1 MDVHCEMNQEVD
13 SNYPNSY
20 SKEVEEALSRLNLKS
35 DSLDDPDFNV
45 ISYINERFPSE
56 QSLANIDELIAEAE
70 GKIRELDDETRD
82 LLRGRWQTEDKG
94 QEIVQD
100 AKDMIKV
107 LFSRIQDVQDRA
119 TRSEEMV
126 QDITRDIQQLDQAKR
141 NLTISITALNNLI
154 LIVNTIDRLNELLG
168 IQSSVDDPMFFA
180 KSNDTNASAQNPF
193 LGVDSES
200 WMNEN
205 HPPEK
210 TKFQRFVPSFLAEIS
225 NLLAQVQRLL
235 QPMLSA
241 YGSVSSVAGL
251 SRELD
256 SIHSVLADRLTKEL
270 KLLLAATRT
279 VTDNKELILSACEL
293 VDLLPKSF
301 HLDSDIVNWFISHH
315 LTEYKELFDPTQTTA
330 WLDKIDQR
338 YNWLRINLVPL
349 ERLFIS
355 VFPPSWLVT
364 ERFVLEFC
372 HITRGGLETVM
383 KRRQSE
389 LTHNLIVFALQRT
402 LSFEASLNKA
412 YTSEALEELQSM
424 IVNGKSMERS
434 SNPFDDNEDEEDGL
448 DDAQSKNPA
457 EAKDDSSTND
467 SKHNWKKQIFDG
479 IISGCFDQFFDLY
492 LVHLD
497 KGLREQMT
505 NRLIGDFTVNKSSFE
520 NRDLGDVFRDDNPF
534 DTVQIKPNPNDPGEN
549 TLYSATDLFLFYKQI
564 LKQTLQLNRGHGLLG
579 LVRLLRQYLSEY
591 TVRVLLAQIPGLAIT
606 NTSGTNVG
614 LSAPDVA
621 AKMAAFGLSSL
632 SALGLGRGQ
641 TGLGAALENIR
652 TQTKNSSAQSDLIS
666 SSSNQV
672 INNLLRDDVQGVRL
686 SKDDVYKVC
695 VILVTAAF
703 CLKTVEDL
711 EKRLKHE
718 IRPPSWGSKIS
729 FASELDGLATCRSVC
744 VHRLVAD
751 LEAGVEPQLV
761 SMARLPW
768 NNLVQVG
775 DQSAYVTAIV
785 NHLRT
790 QIPLIRETLYT
801 VRPAFTQICIK
812 FADALIAR
820 FVNALY
826 RCKPVN
832 TFGAEQLLLDTQSLK
847 ASLLQMPLLGAK
859 FTQTP
864 PRSFTNL
871 VHEGMGKAERIIKAV
886 MLPVG
891 VATPGK
897 QESTTPPSGFVMGPV
912 DTNAANVF
920 LASYKQ
926 LLPDLTQTDL
936 QNVLDMKGVKFSE
949 QQLILEI
956 FRSRNEFKSA
966 MKEKTPEVT
975 LFCSVADTAITAST
989 FVSTAISNVALT
1001 GITTV
1006 TATTTALTSS
1016 FVATPNSPSNQ
1027 HQKSKQSVSIS
1038 MNPFDPSSPVEE
1050 REQITD
1056 RKGKIEKLL
1065 NKRR

>member
-1 MDVHCEMNQEVD
+1 MDVHCEMNQEGD

-70 GKIRELDDETRD
+70 EKIRELDDETRD

-141 NLTISITALNNLI
+141 NLTVSITALNNLI
-154 LIVNTIDRLNELLG
+154 LIVNAIDRLNELLG
-168 IQSSVDDPMFFA
+168 IQSSVNDPMSFA
-180 KSNDTNASAQNPF
+180 RGNDTNVSAQNPF
-193 LGVDSES
+193 LEADSES

-235 QPMLSA
+235 QPMLLA

-338 YNWLRINLVPL
+338 YNWLRTNLVPL

-364 ERFVLEFC
+364 ERRLC
-372 HITRGGLETVM
+372 IL
-383 KRRQSE
+383 SASSP
-389 LTHNLIVFALQRT
+389 NRT
-402 LSFEASLNKA
+402 ISSA
-412 YTSEALEELQSM
+412 Y
-424 IVNGKSMERS
+424 
-434 SNPFDDNEDEEDGL
+434 
-448 DDAQSKNPA
+448 SK
-457 EAKDDSSTND
+457 STNFV
-467 SKHNWKKQIFDG
+467 SVLYELLFMF
-479 IISGCFDQFFDLY
+479 ISSCFDQFFDLY

-505 NRLIGDFTVNKSSFE
+505 NRLIGDFTVNKSSLE

-534 DTVQIKPNPNDPGEN
+534 DTVQSKPNPNDPGEN

-606 NTSGTNVG
+606 SSSGTNVG

-641 TGLGAALENIR
+641 TGLGAALENIK
-652 TQTKNSSAQSDLIS
+652 TQTKSSSAQSDLIS
-666 SSSNQV
+666 SSNNQV

-761 SMARLPW
+761 AMARLPW

-790 QIPLIRETLYT
+790 QVPLIRETLYT

-891 VATPGK
+891 VVTPGK
-897 QESTTPPSGFVMGPV
+897 QESTTPPNGFVMGPV

-920 LASYKQ
+920 LASYEQ

-936 QNVLDMKGVKFSE
+936 QNVLDMKGVKSSE

-975 LFCSVADTAITAST
+975 SFYSVADTAITTST
-989 FVSTAISNVALT
+989 IVTTATSNVALT

-1006 TATTTALTSS
+1006 TMTTTAFTSS
-1016 FVATPNSPSNQ
+1016 FVATPNSPNNQ
-1027 HQKSKQSVSIS
+1027 HQKLKQPVSIS
-1038 MNPFDPSSPVEE
+1038 MNPFDSPSPVEE

-1056 RKGKIEKLL
+1056 RKGRMEKLL

>member
-1 MDVHCEMNQEVD
+1 MDAHGEMNKEGD

-70 GKIRELDDETRD
+70 DKIRELDDETRD

-94 QEIVQD
+94 QATVQD
-100 AKDMIKV
+100 AKHMIKV

-141 NLTISITALNNLI
+141 NLTVSITALNNLI
-154 LIVNTIDRLNELLG
+154 LIVNAVDRLNELLG
-168 IQSSVDDPMFFA
+168 IQSPANDPMFLS
-180 KSNDTNASAQNPF
+180 KDNDTHISTLNPF
-193 LGVDSES
+193 LEPDTA

-210 TKFQRFVPSFLAEIS
+210 KFQKFVPSFLVEIS

-235 QPMLSA
+235 QPMMSA

-256 SIHSVLADRLTKEL
+256 VIHSVLADRLAKEL

-301 HLDSDIVNWFISHH
+301 HLNSDIVNWFISHH
-315 LTEYKELFDPTQTTA
+315 LTEYKELFDSTQTTA

-338 YNWLRINLVPL
+338 YNWLRTNLVPL
-349 ERLFIS
+349 ERLFVS

-364 ERFVLEFC
+364 EKFVLEFC
-372 HITRGGLETVM
+372 HITRVGLETVM

-424 IVNGKSMERS
+424 IGSGRNMERS
-434 SNPFDDNEDEEDGL
+434 SNPFDDEDGSEDEQSEHQLED
-448 DDAQSKNPA
+448 KND
-457 EAKDDSSTND
+457 KSSTTD
-467 SKHNWKKQIFDG
+467 SKHSWKKQTFDG
-479 IISGCFDQFFDLY
+479 IISSCFDQFFDLY

-505 NRLIGDFTVNKSSFE
+505 NRLIGDFTVNKSTLE
-520 NRDLGDVFRDDNPF
+520 NRDLGDVFRDDNQF
-534 DTVQIKPNPNDPGEN
+534 DTAQNKLNPNDPGEN

-564 LKQTLQLNRGHGLLG
+564 LKQTLQLNRGRGLLG
-579 LVRLLRQYLSEY
+579 LVRLLKQYLSEY

-606 NTSGTNVG
+606 NSSGTNVG

-641 TGLGAALENIR
+641 TGLGAALENIK
-652 TQTKNSSAQSDLIS
+652 TQTKSSSAQSDLIN

-729 FASELDGLATCRSVC
+729 FASEIDGLATCRSVC

-751 LEAGVEPQLV
+751 LEAGIEPQLV
-761 SMARLPW
+761 AMARLPW

-785 NHLRT
+785 NHLRN
-790 QIPLIRETLYT
+790 QIPLIRETLHT

-820 FVNALY
+820 FVNSLY

-859 FTQTP
+859 FIQAP
-864 PRSFTNL
+864 PRSFTNV

-891 VATPGK
+891 VVSQGK
-897 QESTTPPSGFVMGPV
+897 QESATPPSGFIMGPV
-912 DTNAANVF
+912 DTNAANIF
-920 LASYKQ
+920 LASYEQ
-926 LLPDLTQTDL
+926 LLPDLTQIDL

-956 FRSRNEFKSA
+956 FRSRNEFKST
-966 MKEKTPEVT
+966 MKEKTPEVN
-975 LFCSVADTAITAST
+975 LFCSVSDTAITTS
-989 FVSTAISNVALT
+989 SI
-1001 GITTV
+1001 ITTTTTTSDV
-1006 TATTTALTSS
+1006 TLTTITSVTMTTTAPTSS
-1016 FVATPNSPSNQ
+1016 VVATPNSPNNRL
-1027 HQKSKQSVSIS
+1027 QKSRQSMSTS
-1038 MNPFDPSSPVEE
+1038 TNPFDSPLSVEE
-1050 REQITD
+1050 RKQITD
-1056 RKGKIEKLL
+1056 RKGRIEKLL

>member
-1 MDVHCEMNQEVD
+1 
-13 SNYPNSY
+13 
-20 SKEVEEALSRLNLKS
+20 
-35 DSLDDPDFNV
+35 
-45 ISYINERFPSE
+45 
-56 QSLANIDELIAEAE
+56 
-70 GKIRELDDETRD
+70 
-82 LLRGRWQTEDKG
+82 
-94 QEIVQD
+94 
-100 AKDMIKV
+100 MIKI

-141 NLTISITALNNLI
+141 NLTVSITALNNLI
-154 LIVNTIDRLNELLG
+154 LIVNAIDRLNELLG
-168 IQSSVDDPMFFA
+168 IQSSV
-180 KSNDTNASAQNPF
+180 NDSILLTKNGDAHIGAHNPF
-193 LGVDSES
+193 LEVDSTS
-200 WMNEN
+200 NNGN

-210 TKFQRFVPSFLAEIS
+210 TKFQRFMPSFLEEVS
-225 NLLAQVQRLL
+225 NLLAQAQRLL
-235 QPMLSA
+235 QPMLST
-241 YGSVSSVAGL
+241 YGSVSCVAGL
-251 SRELD
+251 FRELD
-256 SIHSVLADRLTKEL
+256 VIHSVLADRLTKEL

-279 VTDNKELILSACEL
+279 VTDNKEFILSACEL
-293 VDLLPKSF
+293 VDLLPENL
-301 HLDSDIVNWFISHH
+301 HLSSDIINWFISHH

-338 YNWLRINLVPL
+338 YNWLRSNLVSL

-372 HITRGGLETVM
+372 HITHDGLETVM

-412 YTSEALEELQSM
+412 YSSEALEELQCI
-424 IVNGKSMERS
+424 IVSAKNVERS
-434 SNPFDDNEDEEDGL
+434 SNPFDDDDGL
-448 DDAQSKNPA
+448 EDAKSKHPA
-457 EAKDDSSTND
+457 DYTTDESSTNGFK
-467 SKHNWKKQIFDG
+467 SAWKKQIFDG
-479 IISGCFDQFFDLY
+479 IISSCFDQFFDLY

-505 NRLIGDFTVNKSSFE
+505 NRLIGDFTVNKSSLDS
-520 NRDLGDVFRDDNPF
+520 RDLGDVFREDNPF
-534 DTVQIKPNPNDPGEN
+534 DTVQNKPNPSDPGEN

-564 LKQTLQLNRGHGLLG
+564 LKQTLQLNRGRGLLG

-591 TVRVLLAQIPGLAIT
+591 TVRVLLAQVPGLAISS
-606 NTSGTNVG
+606 NNVTSIGF
-614 LSAPDVA
+614 SAPDVA
-621 AKMAAFGLSSL
+621 AKMAAFGLNSL
-632 SALGLGRGQ
+632 SALGLGRSQ
-641 TGLGAALENIR
+641 TGISAALENIKI
-652 TQTKNSSAQSDLIS
+652 QTKSSQSELIGS
-666 SSSNQV
+666 SGNQV
-672 INNLLRDDVQGVRL
+672 ISNLLRDDLQGARL
-686 SKDDVYKVC
+686 NKDDVYKVC

-729 FASELDGLATCRSVC
+729 FASELDGLATCRSIC

-751 LEAGVEPQLV
+751 LDAGVEPQLLAMV
-761 SMARLPW
+761 RLPW
-768 NNLVQVG
+768 NNLIQVG

-801 VRPAFTQICIK
+801 VRPSFIQICIK
-812 FADALIAR
+812 FADALIQR
-820 FVNALY
+820 FVSSIY

-847 ASLLQMPLLGAK
+847 ASLLQMPLFGAK

-864 PRSFTNL
+864 PRSFANL

-891 VATPGK
+891 VSTSGK

-920 LASYKQ
+920 LASYEQ
-926 LLPDLTQTDL
+926 LLPDLTQNDL
-936 QNVLDMKGVKFSE
+936 QNVLDMKGVKFNE

-956 FRSRNEFKSA
+956 FRSRNELKPTI
-966 MKEKTPEVT
+966 KEKTPEVT
-975 LFCSVADTAITAST
+975 LFCSISDIATAS
-989 FVSTAISNVALT
+989 STI
-1001 GITTV
+1001 V
-1006 TATTTALTSS
+1006 TATSSVTTIKTVTLTTATPTTS
-1016 FVATPNSPSNQ
+1016 VVTTPNSPNDQ
-1027 HQKSKQSVSIS
+1027 HQRLKQTTSTS
-1038 MNPFDPSSPVEE
+1038 MNPFDSSLSVEE
-1050 REQITD
+1050 KQQTID
-1056 RKGKIEKLL
+1056 KKGRIEKLI
-1065 NKRR
+1065 NKR